1 MYANMHR
8 VDRNHPAC
16 FGAHGDLGP
25 RRKNTLSF
33 GIVLASQIGDEIL
46 ATESDRRNAVRTGVA
61 DLLYV
66 HNGARRFDERNNLE
80 SPDRKSLFVFDRLE
94 QLAEEIDIFA
104 FLAFGIHEPG
114 DSFDGQLIDVAQQL
128 AAFPVVDAG
137 IKHTAPEPSVG
148 KIAQDV
154 VARHLLVGG
163 RLDRVFDV
171 EQQHVGIDAC
181 GTAHQPVVMGRDEHQ
196 ASE

>member
-1 MYANMHR
+1 M
-8 VDRNHPAC
+8 
-16 FGAHGDLGP
+16 
-25 RRKNTLSF
+25 S
-33 GIVLASQIGDEIL
+33 GIILKVPIGNPFSYSIV
-46 ATESDRRNAVRTGVA
+46 S
-61 DLLYV
+61 
-66 HNGARRFDERNNLE
+66 
-80 SPDRKSLFVFDRLE
+80 SSLPKKY
-94 QLAEEIDIFA
+94 IFA